1 MTIPRIA
8 LAVGLALNV
17 LAAPFAAE
25 AQEAGRVYK
34 IGVLPPGPISP
45 RVHLWNAFRQGLR
58 ELGYVEG
65 HNIALVIRSPE
76 QGPEQLPALAA
87 DLVRLKVDVIV
98 ATGTPGIGAAQR
110 ATQTIPIVM
119 AASIDPVGT
128 RFVASLARPGGT
140 NREGSPHRP

>member
-25 AQEAGRVYK
+25 AQEAGRVYQ

-45 RVHLWNAFRQGLR
+45 RMHLWNAFRQGLR

-65 HNIALVIRSPE
+65 HTL
-76 QGPEQLPALAA
+76 GL
-87 DLVRLKVDVIV
+87 
-98 ATGTPGIGAAQR
+98 GGAASGPGCR
-110 ATQTIPIVM
+110 HENRRTV
-119 AASIDPVGT
+119 DE
-128 RFVASLARPGGT
+128 RFSR
-140 NREGSPHRP
+140 RH